1 MEITNN
7 DGIVILVET
16 MKQRYT
22 EVEQM
27 RNRAFQIVTWTIGV
41 FLLLVGWIVQGTTV
55 NETTQKIFLSLAI
68 CFASGSATWFTR
80 NLEKGFK
87 RQFQILSE
95 IETLLGLYEPGF
107 FDASKESI
115 FPQVWAEKPG
125 SGKFFIYVQLLLALA
140 TIFVV
145 AVIFLSGIAF

>member
-7 DGIVILVET
+7 DRVIILVET

-87 RQFQILSE
+87 RQFQFSAKSR
-95 IETLLGLYEPGF
+95 LYWACTNQGSLMHRKKAYF
-107 FDASKESI
+107 RKCGQKS
-115 FPQVWAEKPG
+115 QVA
-125 SGKFFIYVQLLLALA
+125 AN
-140 TIFVV
+140 
-145 AVIFLSGIAF
+145 FLSTSNYFWLLRQSL

>member
-7 DGIVILVET
+7 DKIAILAET

-55 NETTQKIFLSLAI
+55 MSITQKIFLSLAI

-80 NLEKGFK
+80 DLEKGFS
-87 RQFQILSE
+87 RQFQILSK

-107 FDASKESI
+107 FDASEESI

>member
-1 MEITNN
+1 MEITN
-7 DGIVILVET
+7 DDKIVILVET

-41 FLLLVGWIVQGTTV
+41 FLLLVGWAVQGTTAMS
-55 NETTQKIFLSLAI
+55 TTQKIFLSLAI
-68 CFASGSATWFTR
+68 CFASGSAIWFTR

-87 RQFQILSE
+87 RQFQILSKV
-95 IETLLGLYEPGF
+95 ETLLGLYEPGF

-115 FPQVWAEKPG
+115 FPQVWQK
-125 SGKFFIYVQLLLALA
+125 SQ
-140 TIFVV
+140 V
-145 AVIFLSGIAF
+145 AANFLSTSNYFWLLRQSLWSR